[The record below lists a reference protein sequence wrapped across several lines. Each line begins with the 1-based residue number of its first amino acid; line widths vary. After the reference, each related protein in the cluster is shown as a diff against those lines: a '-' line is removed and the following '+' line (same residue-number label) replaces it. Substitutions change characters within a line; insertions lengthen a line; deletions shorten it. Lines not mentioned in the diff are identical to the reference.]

1 MQISD
6 KLNMNDLIMIYS
18 ALGEETRLAIAVYLL
33 ENPSSV
39 SDISNN
45 LNMSQPKVSHHLR
58 ILKDSKVVKSTKQGK
73 NVVYDIDDDHIKEI
87 IKLGL
92 IHMEC

>member
-1 MQISD
+1 
-6 KLNMNDLIMIYS
+6 
-18 ALGEETRLAIAVYLL
+18 
-33 ENPSSV
+33 
-39 SDISNN
+39 
-45 LNMSQPKVSHHLR
+45 MSQPKVSHHLR